1 MQKRN
6 GQTGPE
12 GVQLGINLPEII
24 AQMVWVRQIR
34 CKVEETAS
42 SVRLLLGDLD
52 MTKQFLADADE
63 FKAELVEAEKDKARP
78 T

>member
-1 MQKRN
+1 M
-6 GQTGPE
+6 
-12 GVQLGINLPEII
+12 QLGINLPEII

-34 CKVEETAS
+34 FKVDETAA

-63 FKAELVEAEKDKARP
+63 FKAELVEAEKDKVLSLESRDRP
-78 T
+78 YNLLV

>member
-1 MQKRN
+1 M
-6 GQTGPE
+6 
-12 GVQLGINLPEII
+12 QLGINLPEII

-34 CKVEETAS
+34 FKVDETAS

-63 FKAELVEAEKDKARP
+63 FKAELVEAEKDKVLSLESRDRP
-78 T
+78 YNLLV